1 MKRNDAQM
9 EDQTVRDVPVRGSR
23 EVSRGYRTLPP
34 SHLRLATRQKTACGA
49 AAHARG
55 IVLVWTA
62 LLLFLLV
69 GILGLSLDWG
79 KAGWNVHELHNAA
92 DAGALAGALVVKTDE
107 VQARQMAILTAF
119 KNNTEG
125 LPVTVADNPANAI
138 DGEVVLGRWI
148 RQEHRFIETDLS
160 PNAVKVV
167 GNRLG
172 ARDDAPSLKLHFGP
186 VFHTDTVGVSRHA
199 IAWCRGSTGAGII
212 VLAEDPIPLDK
223 TSHGTGLKNSGNV
236 VIDLRGYDPV
246 TGEEMIGDIQI
257 NAASMDP
264 GPTAALNLNGG
275 SAEIYAGEINVVGWT
290 NPQPTGDGWA
300 DVYADPSLP
309 FSVNPESPRIE
320 DPFGIRGANL
330 TAPDIAAMPIGSDT
344 TGKTYGYDP
353 LTGKFPTITGGTLTL
368 NPGYYPGGIQM
379 SGGSITLN
387 PGIYALGGGQ
397 VKSNPS
403 NQPGIALTGGS
414 ITGEGVML
422 YITGDRDGSKTGVP
436 TEYGRIELTGQA
448 LIQLTSRGDAM
459 TPPQIEGE
467 MGIALWQDCYNPTY
481 GKIEGTSGSFIKG
494 TIYCGYNGLDIG
506 GNGGQTGNQVIAGCL
521 TVHGTMS
528 LGVAYDG
535 RNSIESYT
543 SILVE

>member
-1 MKRNDAQM
+1 MKRNEAKAGDKS
-9 EDQTVRDVPVRGSR
+9 VRRPAGRAAGEVFGDDPVLRI
-23 EVSRGYRTLPP
+23 SRGEVPTFRRT
-34 SHLRLATRQKTACGA
+34 SYIVATR
-49 AAHARG
+49 ARG
-55 IVLVWTA
+55 VALVWVT
-62 LLLFLLV
+62 LLLFALV
-69 GILGLSLDWG
+69 GIVGLSLDWG
-79 KAGWNVHELHNAA
+79 KAGWNIHELHNAA
-92 DAGALAGALVVKTDE
+92 DAGALAGAQVVKTDE
-107 VQARQMAILTAF
+107 TLARQLAILTAF

-125 LPVTVADNPANAI
+125 LPVTVADNPANAV

-172 ARDDAPSLKLHFGP
+172 VREDAPPLKLHFGP
-186 VFHTDTVGVSRHA
+186 AFNTDTVGVSRYA

-212 VLAEDPIPLDK
+212 VLAENPIPLDPQ
-223 TSHGTGLKNSGNV
+223 SHGTGLRNNGNV
-236 VIDLRGYDPV
+236 FIDLRGIDPV
-246 TGEEMIGDIQI
+246 TGEEMIGDIQV
-257 NAASMDP
+257 NAASMDA

-275 SAEIYAGEINVVGWT
+275 SADIYAGEINVVGWT
-290 NPQPTGDGWA
+290 NPGPTADGWT

-320 DPFGIRGANL
+320 DPFGVRGANL
-330 TAPDIAAMPIGSDT
+330 TAPSIAAMPIGSDT

-353 LTGKFPTITGGTLTL
+353 LTGKSPTITGGTLTL

-387 PGIYALGGGQ
+387 PGVYAFGGAD
-397 VKSNPS
+397 VKKNPS
-403 NQPGIALTGGS
+403 NQPGLVLTGGS
-414 ITGEGVML
+414 ITGNGVML

-436 TEYGRIELTGQA
+436 TEYGRIELAGNA
-448 LIQLTSRGDAM
+448 LIQLTSRGDAL

-467 MGIALWQDCYNPTY
+467 MGIIIWQDCYNPTY
-481 GKIEGTSGSFIKG
+481 AKIAGTSGSYLKG
-494 TIYCGYNGLDIG
+494 TIYCGYNAVEIVGT
-506 GNGGQTGNQVIAGCL
+506 GGQTGNQVIAGAL
-521 TVHGTMS
+521 TVSGTMS

-543 SILVE
+543 SILVR

>member
-1 MKRNDAQM
+1 MKRDDRMGN
-9 EDQTVRDVPVRGSR
+9 TSV
-23 EVSRGYRTLPP
+23 YRT
-34 SHLRLATRQKTACGA
+34 SVRAAEGVSGGDRALATSDLTLLRSRRRSHRVATY
-49 AAHARG
+49 ARG
-55 IVLVWTA
+55 IVMVWMA
-62 LLLFLLV
+62 LLIFVLV
-69 GILGLSLDWG
+69 GLLGLSADWG

-92 DAGALAGALVVKTDE
+92 DAGALAGAQVVKTDE
-107 VQARQMAILTAF
+107 VQARQLAIVTAL

-125 LPVTVADNPANAI
+125 RPVTVADNPDNAV

-148 RQEHRFIETDLS
+148 RQEHRFIETDVS

-172 ARDDAPSLKLHFGP
+172 ARDDEPPLRLHFGP
-186 VFHTDTVGVSRHA
+186 VFNTDTVGVSRHA

-212 VLAEDPIPLDK
+212 VLAEDPMPLDPQ
-223 TSHGTGLKNSGNV
+223 SHGTGMRNSGNV
-236 VIDLRGYDPV
+236 VIDLRGVDPV
-246 TGEEMIGDIQI
+246 TGEEMIGDIQV
-257 NAASMDP
+257 NAASMDE
-264 GPTAALNLNGG
+264 GPRAAMNLNGG

-290 NPQPTGDGWA
+290 NPQPTADGWA

-309 FSVNPESPRIE
+309 FSVNPQSPRIE

-330 TAPDIAAMPIGSDT
+330 TPPDIATMPIGSDT

-353 LTGKFPTITGGTLTL
+353 LTGKFPTIAGGTLTL

-379 SGGSITLN
+379 SSGSITLT
-387 PGIYALGGGQ
+387 PGVYAFGGAD
-397 VKSNPS
+397 VKKNPS
-403 NQPGIALTGGS
+403 NQPGLVLTGGS

-422 YITGDRDGSKTGVP
+422 YLTGDRDGSKTGVP
-436 TEYGRIELTGQA
+436 TEYGRIELAGNA
-448 LIQLTSRGDAM
+448 LVQFTSRGDAV

-467 MGIALWQDCYNPTY
+467 MGIIIWQDCYNPTY
-481 GKIEGTSGSFIKG
+481 AKIEGTSGSYLKG

>member
-1 MKRNDAQM
+1 
-9 EDQTVRDVPVRGSR
+9 
-23 EVSRGYRTLPP
+23 
-34 SHLRLATRQKTACGA
+34 
-49 AAHARG
+49 
-55 IVLVWTA
+55 LVWTA
-62 LLLFLLV
+62 LLLFILV
-69 GILGLSLDWG
+69 GIVGLSLDWG

-92 DAGALAGALVVKTDE
+92 DAGALAGAQVVKTDE
-107 VQARQMAILTAF
+107 VQARQLAILTAF

-125 LPVTVADNPANAI
+125 RPVTVADNPANAT

-148 RQEHRFIETDLS
+148 RQEHRFLETDVS

-172 ARDDAPSLKLHFGP
+172 ARDDAPPLKLHFGP
-186 VFHTDTVGVSRHA
+186 VFGTDTVGVSRHA

-236 VIDLRGYDPV
+236 FIDLRGYDPE
-246 TGEEMIGDIQI
+246 TGEEMIGDIQV
-257 NAASMDP
+257 NAASLDP

-290 NPQPTGDGWA
+290 NPQPTADGWA

-309 FSVNPESPRIE
+309 FSVNPQSPRIE

-330 TAPDIAAMPIGSDT
+330 TVPDIAAMPIGSDT

-387 PGIYALGGGQ
+387 PGVYAFGGGQ

-414 ITGEGVML
+414 ITGMGVLL

-448 LIQLTSRGDAM
+448 LVQLTSQGDAL

-467 MGIALWQDCYNPTY
+467 RGIAIWQDCYNPTY

>member
-1 MKRNDAQM
+1 MK
-9 EDQTVRDVPVRGSR
+9 G
-23 EVSRGYRTLPP
+23 EVSRGCRALHASHGKLPT
-34 SHLRLATRQKTACGA
+34 SQKASGGVATRAG
-49 AAHARG
+49 G
-55 IVLVWTA
+55 VVLVWTA
-62 LLLFLLV
+62 LLLFILV
-69 GILGLSLDWG
+69 GIVGLSLDWG

-92 DAGALAGALVVKTDE
+92 DAGALAGAQVVKTDE
-107 VQARQMAILTAF
+107 VQARQLAILTAF

-125 LPVTVADNPANAI
+125 RPVTVADNPANAT

-148 RQEHRFIETDLS
+148 RQEHRFLETDVS

-172 ARDDAPSLKLHFGP
+172 ARDDAPPLKLHFGP
-186 VFHTDTVGVSRHA
+186 VFGTDTVGVSRHA

-236 VIDLRGYDPV
+236 FIDLRGYDPE
-246 TGEEMIGDIQI
+246 TGEEMIGDIQV
-257 NAASMDP
+257 NAASLDP

-290 NPQPTGDGWA
+290 NPQPTADGWA

-309 FSVNPESPRIE
+309 FSVNPQSPRIE

-387 PGIYALGGGQ
+387 PGVYAFGGGQ

-414 ITGEGVML
+414 ITGMGVLL

-448 LIQLTSRGDAM
+448 LVQLTSQGDAL

-467 MGIALWQDCYNPTY
+467 RGIAIWQDCYNPTY